1 MSVIGLN
8 HVNIRSRDV
17 LASAQFYAQV
27 LQLRP
32 KNGPM
37 GLKPEQS
44 QWLLDANDQ
53 PIIHLRQ
60 YDSDPGP
67 TGPIDHV
74 ALSCADPDGMMAHL
88 TSLGIKFGYFDGQ
101 GGGIIQLFIQDPHG
115 VQLELQ
121 FAGG

>member
-17 LASAQFYAQV
+17 LASAAYFAKV
-27 LQLRP
+27 LKLRP

-60 YDSDPGP
+60 YDSESGP

-74 ALSCADPDGMMAHL
+74 ALSCSDLDGMIQHL
-88 TSLGIKFGYFDGQ
+88 TELDIKFGRFDGQ
-101 GGGIIQLFIQDPHG
+101 GNGITQLFLQDPHG
-115 VQLELQ
+115 VQFELQ
-121 FAGG
+121 FAG